1 MPLLIN
7 RGFIMS
13 KEWNDIDVEP
23 PILDDWPNVV
33 GGGSSNGEFTGNG
46 FTGV

>member
-13 KEWNDIDVEP
+13 NNEKSIINK
-23 PILDDWPNVV
+23 DDWPNVIGGDGECI
-33 GGGSSNGEFTGNG
+33 GGGSSNGEMTGP
-46 FTGV
+46 